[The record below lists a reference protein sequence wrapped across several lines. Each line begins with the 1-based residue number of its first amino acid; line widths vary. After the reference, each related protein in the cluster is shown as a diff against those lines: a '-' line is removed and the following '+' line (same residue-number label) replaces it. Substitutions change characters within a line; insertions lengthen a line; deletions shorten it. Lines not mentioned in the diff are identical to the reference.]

1 LDKLYQTWDADLLAC
16 HIANFPLV
24 NFTNRASD
32 TFREVMA
39 DIKAGYDESIHPKL
53 FELYKDNYHKGLS
66 MFGEPEPG
74 SRYFELHEKFK
85 LNTARLASYK
95 SYKVTKLLKDLPE
108 KDFDKNALQ
117 VLKNFNRYQATEYNA
132 IVSRARSAKQF
143 IDFQGDAD
151 LYPNMEWIM
160 TRSANPREAHLA
172 LVGTIRPINDPF
184 WNENQP
190 GNLWNCKCDWQPTD
204 KEVTGVPKQVVKP
217 ATGLDGNPAMT
228 GELITTKHPYISKT
242 PKNTID
248 DIMSVHYRDTV
259 NRYPINVLADKSE
272 VHDNV
277 ATGRVLLNNFPKID
291 IRIREH
297 ILDGRSNPEFEID
310 KMLADAKR
318 IEGYSGISTGFK
330 KAVNKQNCKIV
341 IIDFNKHFRLYNDLD
356 IMAVS
361 RAIRNRRIDFEDNRI
376 ERCYLVFGDKA
387 VMLSKNNFDINL
399 NKEQLKEK
407 LYDAIKVLNP
417 IKE

>member
-1 LDKLYQTWDADLLAC
+1 MLAC

-53 FELYKDNYHKGLS
+53 FELYNDNYHKGLS

-172 LVGTIRPINDPF
+172 LVGTIRPINDSF

-217 ATGLDGNPAMT
+217 ATGLDGNPAIT
-228 GELITTKHPYISKT
+228 GELISDEHPYCAKCNNRAIKNEIEADYDYKLRSLKKFLDYDADWQKELWITDNAGYNVYHKNHQFHPKSGHIEKSIGKELAMMQAKQIEFLPEQGAGISKPDLKFDDKT
-242 PKNTID
+242 WDIKWID
-248 DIMSVHYRDTV
+248 DA
-259 NRYPINVLADKSE
+259 NVTTIRTYIKEARKA
-272 VHDNV
+272 DNV
-277 ATGRVLLNNFPKID
+277 IFYFSKDKLNELHEAIN
-291 IRIREH
+291 RTVGH
-297 ILDGRSNPEFEID
+297 
-310 KMLADAKR
+310 
-318 IEGYSGISTGFK
+318 FK
-330 KAVNKQNCKIV
+330 KNGQLHELPDIYYYVEKGKI
-341 IIDFNKHFRLYNDLD
+341 
-356 IMAVS
+356 
-361 RAIRNRRIDFEDNRI
+361 
-376 ERCYLVFGDKA
+376 
-387 VMLSKNNFDINL
+387 
-399 NKEQLKEK
+399 K
-407 LYDAIKVLNP
+407 LLWRK
-417 IKE
+417 

>member
-1 LDKLYQTWDADLLAC
+1 LDKLYQTRDADMLAC

-53 FELYKDNYHKGLS
+53 FELYNDNYHKGLS

-172 LVGTIRPINDPF
+172 LVGTIRPINDSF

-217 ATGLDGNPAMT
+217 ATGLDGNPAFT
-228 GELITTKHPYISKT
+228 GELITDEHPYISKIKDT
-242 PKNTID
+242 ELFRQIDQFAFNNYLSPVINEYKKTIPLPGVSIQSDNIATGKMTILRKSIKEIVRHNDIYKVQAETLFLKTNIKNWDYLGYAEARPHHPEAAYFLYYKTTINKVD
-248 DIMSVHYRDTV
+248 KFV
-259 NRYPINVLADKSE
+259 NVEIHKSYLSE
-272 VHDNV
+272 VPYAIYN
-277 ATGRVLLNNFPKID
+277 KID
-291 IRIREH
+291 MKKVKKG
-297 ILDGRSNPEFEID
+297 LPKDID
-310 KMLADAKR
+310 LW
-318 IEGYSGISTGFK
+318 IK
-330 KAVNKQNCKIV
+330 K
-341 IIDFNKHFRLYNDLD
+341 
-356 IMAVS
+356 
-361 RAIRNRRIDFEDNRI
+361 
-376 ERCYLVFGDKA
+376 
-387 VMLSKNNFDINL
+387 
-399 NKEQLKEK
+399 
-407 LYDAIKVLNP
+407 
-417 IKE
+417 